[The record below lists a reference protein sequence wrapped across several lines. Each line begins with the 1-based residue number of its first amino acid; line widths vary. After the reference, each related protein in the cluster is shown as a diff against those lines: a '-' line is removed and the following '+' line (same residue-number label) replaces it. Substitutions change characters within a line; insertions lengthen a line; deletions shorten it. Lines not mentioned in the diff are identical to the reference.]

1 MPKPSHIQF
10 LILTA
15 GLLASA
21 LDGPAQTSAPLRLDL
36 AEARR
41 LAIERNW
48 DLLAAKSDVDIAT
61 AQRLV
66 AHEFPNP
73 VASLSV
79 SKISADSAHGSST
92 PVGNGLFDRSY
103 DTVAAV
109 SQLIEIGGKRRA
121 RQDMAAAGIAAAQ
134 ERLADTR
141 RLLDFGVIRA
151 YLGVLTA
158 DENARI
164 LADSAASLRREA
176 DIAQTRVKAGD
187 ISTNDRSQIEIA
199 SDRLQIEARRAK
211 SDAANAR
218 VQLAILLG
226 ERRSG
231 IELVVTDSIASLTSR
246 LASEPDS
253 SAPALANRPDVRVA
267 EASVRQAEAGVR
279 LQKAQR
285 VPDPTLS
292 ALYEHQP
299 PDQPHTLGLAV
310 SFPIP
315 LWNRNRGNIKAAQA
329 LREQTED
336 NARKVAAQAAADVS
350 IARHDF
356 DSARARRDDYVR
368 NIAPKSASVR
378 ETVTFAYQKGGATL
392 LDLLSAQRNDN
403 DVRLAAAQAAA
414 DVIVARAA
422 LAAALNE
429 KKP

>member
-1 MPKPSHIQF
+1 M
-10 LILTA
+10 LINIHRRLLVLTA
-15 GLLASA
+15 GLLALA
-21 LDGPAQTSAPLRLDL
+21 FDVRAQTNAPLRLDL

-41 LAIERNW
+41 LAFERNW

-66 AHEFPNP
+66 SREIPNP
-73 VASLSV
+73 VASFSV

-92 PVGNGLFDRSY
+92 PLGNGLFDRSY

-121 RQDMAAAGIAAAQ
+121 RQDMAAAGISAAQ
-134 ERLADTR
+134 ERLADAR
-141 RLLDFGVIRA
+141 RLLDLGVVRA
-151 YLGVLTA
+151 YIGVLTA
-158 DENARI
+158 DENAGI

-176 DIAQTRVKAGD
+176 DIAQIRVKAGD

-199 SDRLQIEARRAK
+199 SDRLQIEARRALTE
-211 SDAANAR
+211 AANAR

-226 ERRSG
+226 EHRPG
-231 IELVVTDSIASLTSR
+231 LDLIVTDSIASLTGR
-246 LASEPDS
+246 LPSAPAS
-253 SAPALANRPDVRVA
+253 SAPALASRPDVRAA
-267 EASVRQAEAGVR
+267 EAAVRQADAGIR

-285 VPDPTLS
+285 VPDPTVS

-315 LWNRNRGNIKAAQA
+315 LWNRNRGNINAAQA
-329 LREQTED
+329 LRQQADD

-356 DSARARRDDYVR
+356 DSALARREDYAKTIV
-368 NIAPKSASVR
+368 PKSSSVR
-378 ETVTFAYQKGGATL
+378 EAVTFAYQKGGATL

-403 DVRLAAAQAAA
+403 DVRLAAVQAAA
-414 DVIVARAA
+414 DVIVARAS

-429 KKP
+429 KTP